1 MASLD
6 AGVPGR
12 QPGEDAD
19 WLTVG
24 RAARYLGV
32 AQSTLR
38 KWADSGRVPAVKTV
52 GGHRR
57 FRRADLAEFLERSRP
72 GAAEQADRPVVLIVD
87 DDAAVREQVRASL
100 EPEGYT
106 VREAANAEEGAEAAD
121 EPAPDLILFVGTPFD
136 AQALVDST
144 KQLLPV

>member
-1 MASLD
+1 MVTAD
-6 AGVPGR
+6 AGDRGHEPGA
-12 QPGEDAD
+12 DAE

-38 KWADSGRVPAVKTV
+38 KWADGGRVPAVKTV

-57 FRRADLAEFLERSRP
+57 FRRSDLVEFLERSRP
-72 GAAEQADRPVVLIVD
+72 GAEGHVERPVVLIVD

-121 EPAPDLILFVGTPFD
+121 EPAPDLILFVGAPFD